1 MAYRVE
7 ILPTAWEDLKC
18 IEDWYTI
25 QFDVETALMVSDHI
39 LNTIERLEQFPD
51 SGSYTPDEWLNQQ
64 GYRMVICEKHV
75 AIYKVIDATIYV
87 YHIADTRTEY
97 TKLFWF

>member
-1 MAYRVE
+1 MSF
-7 ILPTAWEDLKC
+7 TD
-18 IEDWYTI
+18 
-25 QFDVETALMVSDHI
+25 SG
-39 LNTIERLEQFPD
+39 TIERLEQFPD

-75 AIYKVIDATIYV
+75 AIYKVIDTTIYV